1 MANLVLN
8 KRSIDSLD
16 EIEENFVDAD
26 VLTAFRSG
34 ALASWLDENAYDD
47 ELVGIRRIDANA
59 NEKVVIE
66 GVIRALGLD
75 RGKIERA
82 RQTLSAA
89 RRQQE
94 ERERREREERQR
106 EEARQR
112 AEEKRLNEERERR
125 EREKMPGAV
134 KTIRLPDGVEMRFR
148 WCPPGTFMM
157 GSPSTERQNYYEE
170 MEDETQHQV
179 TLTKG
184 FWMGETTV
192 TQRQWQS
199 VMGSNPSY
207 FQGADHPVEKVSW
220 DDCQGFIQ
228 QVNRRMGGAIRLPTE
243 AEWEY
248 ACRAGTTTP
257 YGGTGNLDEMGWNSG
272 SPTHPV
278 AQMKPNAWGL
288 YDMHGNVWEW
298 CADWWGDYPTGNV
311 TDPVGPSSGASR
323 VVRGGGWNGSAWAC
337 RSAYRYGHYPFTRTS
352 YIGLRLL
359 CSAGPRG

>member
-112 AEEKRLNEERERR
+112 AEEKRLSEERERR
-125 EREKMPGAV
+125 KR
-134 KTIRLPDGVEMRFR
+134 
-148 WCPPGTFMM
+148 
-157 GSPSTERQNYYEE
+157 
-170 MEDETQHQV
+170 
-179 TLTKG
+179 
-184 FWMGETTV
+184 
-192 TQRQWQS
+192 
-199 VMGSNPSY
+199 
-207 FQGADHPVEKVSW
+207 
-220 DDCQGFIQ
+220 
-228 QVNRRMGGAIRLPTE
+228 E
-243 AEWEY
+243 AEE
-248 ACRAGTTTP
+248 AERR
-257 YGGTGNLDEMGWNSG
+257 
-272 SPTHPV
+272 
-278 AQMKPNAWGL
+278 K
-288 YDMHGNVWEW
+288 
-298 CADWWGDYPTGNV
+298 
-311 TDPVGPSSGASR
+311 
-323 VVRGGGWNGSAWAC
+323 
-337 RSAYRYGHYPFTRTS
+337 
-352 YIGLRLL
+352 RL
-359 CSAGPRG
+359 